1 VNTLSLS
8 AIIVYIIAAI
18 SQIRLLLQN
27 ITITSQKHLLL
38 LLGTI
43 AFILHGILLYQNI
56 LTTQGIDLGFFN
68 SASLIAWVT
77 VMLLLL
83 SLPQKPVDNLIIFLF
98 PLAALTIG
106 LDYTFQTE
114 RLLSSGQLGVNIHII
129 SSILAYS
136 LLTISALQS
145 LFLAVQE
152 QRLHNHH
159 PGWIIHRLPPLQVM
173 ETLLLQLIE
182 LGVLLLTISLITG
195 AIFLENIFQQHLIH
209 KTVLSTIAWGVYI
222 ILLWGRWQYGWRGKV
237 LIRWNLIGFLVLMLA
252 YFGSKLV
259 LELILH
265 RQ

>member
-1 VNTLSLS
+1 MITLSLS
-8 AIIVYIIAAI
+8 AIILYIIATI
-18 SQIRLLLQN
+18 SQIRLLVQN
-27 ITITSQKHLLL
+27 ITMTSQQHLLL
-38 LLGTI
+38 LLGSV
-43 AFILHGILLYQNI
+43 AVILHGMLLYQNI
-56 LTTQGIDLGFFN
+56 LTTQGINLGFF
-68 SASLIAWVT
+68 SAASLIAWVT
-77 VMLLLL
+77 VVLLLV
-83 SLPQKPVDNLIIFLF
+83 SLLQKPVENLVIFLF

-106 LDYTFQTE
+106 LENFFQTE
-114 RLLSSGQLGVNIHII
+114 RLLSNGQLGVNIHII

-159 PGWIIHRLPPLQVM
+159 PGWIIQRLPPLQVM

-182 LGVLLLTISLITG
+182 LGVLLLSISLITG
-195 AIFLENIFQQHLIH
+195 AIFLDNIFQQHLIH
-209 KTVLSTIAWGVYI
+209 KTVLSTVAWSLYM
-222 ILLWGRWQYGWRGKV
+222 ILLWGRWQYGWRGKTI
-237 LIRWNLIGFLVLMLA
+237 IRWNLIGFLILMLA